1 MICIVQKKEI
11 IINLVSV
18 SPILFFPLIQHKM
31 LFPKE
36 TFENQ
41 MLARLG
47 LQRQLLKV
55 FTEYVTRNKG
65 KFVLSD

>member
-1 MICIVQKKEI
+1 
-11 IINLVSV
+11 
-18 SPILFFPLIQHKM
+18 M

-41 MLARLG
+41 KLARLG

-55 FTEYVTRNKG
+55 FTVYVTRNKG